1 MAPPSPP
8 TGSTGPGRRLA
19 VLAGVVLAVLVFSG
33 LAGPAAAAVPLR
45 SHEFNLA
52 GWKMNRGEVAPART
66 VVARVTQANP
76 RPVVVSLSEV
86 CSSTNLLLRGQ
97 WQQIERG
104 LRPLG
109 YATAFRPSVTTRI
122 GSRCDRFGNGLAVLG
137 HMDEVVGRTY
147 GAQEQTS
154 SITELRNLV
163 CARATTTAGGR
174 LAACSTHLVPRTE
187 TARAQ
192 AAEALSFVQ
201 ERFAGL
207 RRLVGGDFNLPPGD
221 VGLDGWYGS
230 YLEADGSRRTGAQP
244 TLDSGL
250 RGDYV
255 FGDKASFVP
264 PTTAVVTPVDV
275 SDHHYYDGSFP
286 TAS

>member
-1 MAPPSPP
+1 M
-8 TGSTGPGRRLA
+8 
-19 VLAGVVLAVLVFSG
+19 
-33 LAGPAAAAVPLR
+33 
-45 SHEFNLA
+45 
-52 GWKMNRGEVAPART
+52 
-66 VVARVTQANP
+66 
-76 RPVVVSLSEV
+76 VSLSEV
-86 CSSTNLLLRGQ
+86 CSSTNLLVRGQ
-97 WQQIERG
+97 WQEIERG

-109 YATAFRPSVTTRI
+109 YTTAFRPSVTTRI

-137 HMDEVVGRTY
+137 RMEEVASRTY
-147 GAQEQTS
+147 AAQEQTS

-187 TARAQ
+187 TARRQ

-201 ERFAGL
+201 ERYGGQ

-230 YLEADGSRRTGAQP
+230 YLEADGSRRGADAQP
-244 TLDSGL
+244 SLDSGL
-250 RGDYV
+250 RGAYV
-255 FGDKASFVP
+255 FGDKISLLP
-264 PTTAVVTPVDV
+264 PTTAAVTPVDV
-275 SDHHYYDGSFP
+275 PDHHWYDGSFP